1 MYRNKEIKIRLTEK
15 ELQRL
20 DRNVA
25 KTTFSREGFIR
36 KILSGYTLVE
46 QPPVR
51 YWELIRELRDI
62 AGGMRSMYYK
72 LRVTTGDFPF
82 KEFSDFTDR
91 ILSVCDELQDLP
103 IPRKTDK
110 AKI

>member
-25 KTTFSREGFIR
+25 KTTFLREGFIR

-51 YWELIRELRDI
+51 YWELLRELWDI
-62 AGGMRSMYYK
+62 AGGMRNMYYK
-72 LRVTTGDFPF
+72 HRVTAGDFPL
-82 KEFSDFTDR
+82 KDFSDFTDR
-91 ILSVCDELQDLP
+91 ILSVCDELQALP
-103 IPRKTDK
+103 IPRKTD
-110 AKI
+110 